1 MESGDLSSPRVLHT
15 SPGMAGR
22 RAPANDEQLVGARRA
37 EYRSALSAGPIPTL
51 LRLAR
56 YVDEHTRS
64 VTSRRQ
70 ERRGAPIAE
79 RERP

>member
-37 EYRSALSAGPIPTL
+37 EYRSVSRHSHSDSLVILG
-51 LRLAR
+51 RL
-56 YVDEHTRS
+56 
-64 VTSRRQ
+64 
-70 ERRGAPIAE
+70 GAVAQ
-79 RERP
+79 